1 MKTKIDYRVKGERIY
16 IGLEDSKRTWR
27 LCVRSCDHIVHELG
41 IPAKFE
47 NLSEYIKHAY
57 PECTVKLMYE
67 AGFHGFTLHDQLKDI
82 GVACDVIPPHLL
94 VEPKNNKI
102 KTDKRDA
109 RRLAMTLQTH
119 DYKDAC
125 FVPDKERRE
134 DRQISRTMVQI
145 QKKITATK
153 NQIRRELEFHGLDDN
168 FKSGTWYPKDYKDL
182 RGILLQLNLSHCLQ
196 FSFTIMMDTLDF
208 LLLKKKELFKELRL
222 LMKKDR
228 YKRQMEI
235 YTSIPGIGKLTA
247 IRFILEWGDLR
258 RFPSGKKLSSYTGMI
273 PSEFSTGDTVR
284 KGHITGQGNSQTRAW
299 LIESAWV
306 AIRKDPILNEKFT
319 AIFNRTRS
327 KKIAIVAVAR
337 KIAVRMRSCI
347 ITDQLY
353 QIGVVK

>member
-1 MKTKIDYRVKGERIY
+1 MKTKIDYRVKGRPVF
-16 IGLEDSKRTWR
+16 IGLEDSKRSWK
-27 LCVRSCDHIVHELG
+27 LCVRSGNHNVHELS

-47 NLSEYIKHAY
+47 NLLEYIKHSY

-67 AGFHGFTLHDQLKDI
+67 AGFHGFTLHDQLI
-82 GVACDVIPPHLL
+82 SNGVQCDVLPPHLL

-109 RRLAMTLQTH
+109 QRLARAVETH
-119 DYKDAC
+119 DYRDAC
-125 FVPDKERRE
+125 SVPDKERRE
-134 DRQISRTMVQI
+134 DRQISRTMFQI

-153 NQIRRELEFHGLDDN
+153 NQLRRELEFHGLDDN
-168 FKSGTWYPKDYKDL
+168 FKSGTWYPRDYKEL
-182 RGILLQLNLSHCLQ
+182 PVRLSQFNLSHSLQ
-196 FSFTIMMDTLDF
+196 FSFEAMMDTLDF
-208 LLLKKKELFKELRL
+208 LLQKKKELYAELRL

-247 IRFILEWGDLR
+247 IRLILEWGDLQ
-258 RFPSGKKLSSYTGMI
+258 RFQSGKKLSSFTGMI
-273 PSEFSTGDTVR
+273 PSEFSTGDNVR
-284 KGHITGQGNSQTRAW
+284 KGHITGQGNRQTRAW

-306 AIRKDPILNEKFT
+306 AIGYEPILSEKYT

-347 ITDQLY
+347 IADQLY